1 MSSVNFKRRGFLR
14 MDLSHQTEPVR
25 PPWAIEETLFQ
36 DACTQCGDCL
46 PVCPTHILK
55 QENTN
60 GYPVVDFSLG
70 ECTFCGD
77 CVLICPTAALD
88 KTQVVAWSYKAKVKA
103 SCLASQQ
110 VICTT
115 CAEQCELD
123 AIRFKPQ
130 IGKVAEPM
138 IDVDVC
144 TGCGACVAPCPSQAI
159 EVCGC

>member
-1 MSSVNFKRRGFLR
+1 MLDIQRRQFLKGTWKGEA
-14 MDLSHQTEPVR
+14 MPPLR
-25 PPWAIEETLFQ
+25 PPWALAENLFQ

-60 GYPVVDFSLG
+60 GYPIADFNLG

-77 CVLICPTAALD
+77 CVSACPTAALD
-88 KTQVVAWSYKAKVKA
+88 KTQVTAWSYKAKVKET
-103 SCLASQQ
+103 CLASQQ

-115 CAEQCELD
+115 CAEQCELE

-130 IGKVAEPM
+130 IGKVAEPE

-144 TGCGACVAPCPSQAI
+144 TGCGACVATCPSQAI
-159 EVCGC
+159 EVC